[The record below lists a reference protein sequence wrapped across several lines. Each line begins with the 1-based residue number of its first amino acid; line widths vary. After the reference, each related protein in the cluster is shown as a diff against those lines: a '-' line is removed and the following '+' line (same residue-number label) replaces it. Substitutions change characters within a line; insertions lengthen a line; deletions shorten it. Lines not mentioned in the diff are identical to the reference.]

1 MNVMK
6 QPKLNLLLAGLLI
19 LAAGMSRV
27 ILFPNNPSPLIG
39 IALFS
44 GAVISDKKLAFLL
57 PVLSILLSDVIF
69 EVSGIAQGFWGWGQ
83 VVQYGILFLLTA
95 LAFTLKNWNAV
106 KVAGYSIG
114 SSLLFFVLSN
124 LSFFL
129 IDNPVYHL
137 YSSDLNGL
145 KNCYIA
151 ALPFLKKSLV
161 ADLVYSTVLFG
172 SYYLLQITALKKQEQ
187 AA

>member
-1 MNVMK
+1 MK
-6 QPKLNLLLAGLLI
+6 QPKLNILLASLLI
-19 LAAGMSRV
+19 LAAGLSRV
-27 ILFPNNPSPLIG
+27 VLFPNNPSPLIG

-44 GAVISDKKLAFLL
+44 GAIISDKKLAFLL
-57 PVLSILLSDVIF
+57 PVLSLFLSDLIF

-114 SSLLFFVLSN
+114 SSLLFFALSN

-137 YSSDLNGL
+137 YTQDINGL

-151 ALPFLKKSLV
+151 ALPFLKKSLA
-161 ADLVYSTVLFG
+161 ADLVYSAVLFG
-172 SYYLLQITALKKQEQ
+172 SYYLLQVTALKKRSQ